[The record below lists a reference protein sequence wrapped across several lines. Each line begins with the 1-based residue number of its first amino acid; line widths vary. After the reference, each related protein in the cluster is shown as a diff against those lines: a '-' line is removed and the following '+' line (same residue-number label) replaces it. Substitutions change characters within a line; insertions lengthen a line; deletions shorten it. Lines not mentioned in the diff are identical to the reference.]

1 MLKTHKSV
9 AFTGALLCLSSLV
22 ICKICYASLEYS
34 FLYILLF
41 FVLFIDF
48 WWFTK
53 DYHSEYE
60 IMKKCKPG
68 AKYMSN
74 TAYLLKSILVLLMF
88 MVAVL
93 LLLVP
98 MVMYQRGLGTIRI
111 NPLESMVLGHISI
124 YLTQYAYE
132 LGGGVKIYE

>member
-9 AFTGALLCLSSLV
+9 ALTGALLCLSSLV

-34 FLYILLF
+34 FLYIFLF
-41 FVLFIDF
+41 FVLFVDF

-60 IMKKCKPG
+60 IRKKSKPG

-74 TAYLLKSILVLLMF
+74 TAFVFKSILVLLMF
-88 MVAVL
+88 MGAVL

-98 MVMYQRGLGTIRI
+98 MVMYQRGLGTIRV
-111 NPLESMVLGHISI
+111 NPLESIVIGHVLI

-132 LGGGVKIYE
+132 LGGGVKICE